1 MGLNGINL
9 IVGIITGII
18 MASIIW
24 GVVISLRLKR
34 SKKSNEELN
43 ETISFIADLLADI
56 ENVSRLYNSNKIN
69 RTEFKNTF
77 ESKYESI
84 NRSLKSSMHL
94 LDIYFVKY
102 VELFLELQNKTVSG
116 EITFSESDAKNQST
130 ESSGNVDITD
140 NYDEPAAKTISS
152 DEFLQI
158 DETPMEKNTAEV
170 NETGI
175 EFIPEAKDENLN
187 DNKDIDE
194 HTVDSLQDIF
204 PGTDKTMQ
212 PDNSNSQLP
221 DEKSNKSESN
231 QAAVDQEAHEIDSF
245 EANMPEEFIIT
256 ETGKNSFKEEQ
267 ESFEIADQNI
277 SEQKNLFEDENS
289 FDKKSQNISVED
301 FQAESF
307 DHEQQIESIES
318 EPEFSVSSDQSEILS
333 EKSSDKIPSGSSDE
347 EFSMETI
354 MDYDMSNIKDIAYG
368 KNVDSE
374 QITVSDDDSESSKFL
389 DKPEKDEIL
398 CETIQF
404 EPYDNEN
411 DSIQSEINDN
421 QKAGKSPKIPEEKKG
436 DTTAPIVP
444 KVDKSLPENQNTLS
458 DNHDQDVAITGDDI
472 AKKIDSF
479 FGFKN

>member
-9 IVGIITGII
+9 VVGIIGGII

-24 GVVISLRLKR
+24 GVVISLRLNR

-43 ETISFIADLLADI
+43 EIVTSIADLLADI
-56 ENVSRLYNSNKIN
+56 ENISRLYISKKIN
-69 RTEFKNTF
+69 RTEFNKTF

-116 EITFSESDAKNQST
+116 EMAFSKSDAKNLPA
-130 ESSGNVDITD
+130 ESSSHEDITD
-140 NYDEPAAKTISS
+140 HYNEPVAKTTSS
-152 DEFLQI
+152 DELVQVEEPPI
-158 DETPMEKNTAEV
+158 EQNAAEV
-170 NETGI
+170 NETDI
-175 EFIPEAKDENLN
+175 DFIQLTEDENQ
-187 DNKDIDE
+187 KDKIGIDE
-194 HTVDSLQDIF
+194 HTADSLQNTL
-204 PGTDKTMQ
+204 PETDKTMQ
-212 PDNSNSQLP
+212 PDNSGSKLP
-221 DEKSNKSESN
+221 DEKSDKSESN
-231 QAAVDQEAHEIDSF
+231 QAVVDQKEHEIDSF
-245 EANMPEEFIIT
+245 EANIPEEFFVT
-256 ETGKNSFKEEQ
+256 ETEKGDFNEEQ
-267 ESFEIADQNI
+267 DSFEIADQNI
-277 SEQKNLFEDENS
+277 SDQKSLFEDKNS
-289 FDKKSQNISVED
+289 FDLKSQNISVED

-307 DHEQQIESIES
+307 DQEEQIESTES

-333 EKSSDKIPSGSSDE
+333 EKSSDEILSDSSDE

-354 MDYDMSNIKDIAYG
+354 MDYDMSNIKDIAYE
-368 KNVDSE
+368 KNADSE
-374 QITVSDDDSESSKFL
+374 QITVSDDNSDNSKF
-389 DKPEKDEIL
+389 PGEPGREEIL

-411 DSIQSEINDN
+411 DSIQSEINKN
-421 QKAGKSPKIPEEKKG
+421 KSTDRSQKIPEEKKSN
-436 DTTAPIVP
+436 TSTPAVS
-444 KVDKSLPENQNTLS
+444 KVDKSFAENQNSLS